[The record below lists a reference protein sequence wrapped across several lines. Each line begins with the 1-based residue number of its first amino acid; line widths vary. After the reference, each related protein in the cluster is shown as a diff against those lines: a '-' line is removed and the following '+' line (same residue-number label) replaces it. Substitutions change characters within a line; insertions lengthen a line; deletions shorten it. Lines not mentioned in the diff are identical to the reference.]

1 MRFELDEDQAPGMV
15 PQPMRPPGHPAVPTP
30 PARLPVLPGQV
41 AQLKTMVT
49 DALETKLP
57 QDDLEIVCYLIR
69 RAHGIGCAEAR
80 SR

>member
-1 MRFELDEDQAPGMV
+1 MRFELDDDQQPAMV

-41 AQLKTMVT
+41 AQLKRMVT
-49 DALETKLP
+49 EALETPLP

-69 RAHGIGCAEAR
+69 RAHGIGWAEAR
-80 SR
+80 GK